1 MKKRIFAIVTALML
15 VFVMLTGCGDTSKDN
30 YHDDRDDYLDDIEGI
45 SSLNDADISSD
56 PEEMADDLNDVLKE
70 LKLKTPEGKAIKK
83 DLQDMVDIL
92 DKMVKNMD
100 DLDEDEAE
108 KMYNDLME
116 IYDKLEDHV
125 NDFIEAAEDA
135 GVDDNDIADL
145 DIDF

>member
-1 MKKRIFAIVTALML
+1 MKKRILATVTALTL
-15 VFVMLTGCGDTSKDN
+15 IFAMLTGCGGTSK
-30 YHDDRDDYLDDIEGI
+30 DDYLDDIEEI
-45 SSLNDADISSD
+45 STLEDADVSDD
-56 PEEMADDLNDVLKE
+56 PEEMADDLNDVLKN

-108 KMYNDLME
+108 EMYNDLMD

-125 NDFIEAAEDA
+125 DDFEKAAEDA
-135 GVDDNDIADL
+135 GVDDDDVADL
-145 DIDF
+145 DIGF